1 LEILQNPYLKNI
13 TVKKPIILAMTGASG
28 AVYGLRLLEQL
39 LQANQTVYLILS
51 KPAHIVINMETDLK
65 IPDSPKAVQSLLN
78 QYYQSTTDQLHV
90 FGLEEWTAPIAS
102 GSAVSDS
109 MVICPCTSA
118 TLAAVSQGM
127 SQDLMERAADVIL
140 KERKQLILVHRETP
154 LSAIHLENMLRLT
167 KMGALIL
174 PANPAF
180 YHKPNT
186 INELIDFIVARILD
200 HLDIE
205 HHLFSR
211 WGT

>member
-1 LEILQNPYLKNI
+1 
-13 TVKKPIILAMTGASG
+13 VKKPIILAMTGASG
-28 AVYGLRLLEQL
+28 VIYGLRLLEQL
-39 LQANQTVYLILS
+39 LQANQMVYLVLS
-51 KPAHIVINMETDLK
+51 KPAHIVINMEMDLK
-65 IPDSPKAVQSLLN
+65 LPDSPKGVQSILN
-78 QYYQSTTDQLHV
+78 QYYQSTTEQLQV

-118 TLAAVSQGM
+118 TLASIAHGM

-167 KMGALIL
+167 NMGALIL

-186 INELIDFIVARILD
+186 INELVDSIVARILD
-200 HLDIE
+200 HLGIE
-205 HHLFSR
+205 HTLFPR
-211 WGT
+211 WGDKNTC